1 MKMNKYI
8 LEKSKDLPGWWVLT
22 DIENEIVVR
31 FKDKDFNGTQKVT
44 PLNDDSATLA
54 KVGGAEGLARVMREM
69 GDWVAA
75 HHGSK
80 CFSCPYGYERS
91 EDDMHLFLY
100 RNKPPRWRLEIPF
113 DFDEMKLANSLTKAG
128 VWMKNAKYRREAN
141 GGREE

>member
-1 MKMNKYI
+1 MKTNKYI
-8 LEKSKDLPGWWVLT
+8 LEKSKDLPGWWVFT
-22 DIENEIVVR
+22 DTENLVVIR
-31 FKDKDFNGTQKVT
+31 FQDRAFNETQRVT
-44 PLNDDSATLA
+44 VLEDSPLRGAALA
-54 KVGGAEGLARVMREM
+54 KEMAKVMREM
-69 GDWVAA
+69 GEWLSIY
-75 HHGSK
+75 HGSK

-128 VWMKNAKYRREAN
+128 AWLKNAKYRREAN